1 MAYLV
6 PVLFGNGDLHVEHAV
21 GREQFVERQ
30 FFVRSQAGGGQHEC
44 SQADGRALEES
55 QVHVQ

>member
-1 MAYLV
+1 M
-6 PVLFGNGDLHVEHAV
+6 HVEHAV

-44 SQADGRALEES
+44 SQADGRTLEES
-55 QVHVQ
+55 QVHIK